1 MYSAVAGVDA
11 HVVDARARP
20 PEQKVAGHQLIQ
32 RDPDAQRALLG
43 SRARQLATESVGEY
57 PAGEPGAIETRRG
70 RAAVGVRHPELRIS
84 LGDDRLP
91 PALESLSLSL
101 GGRLVG
107 HITHVLF
114 YLAGEVLSL
123 RKGTFHLGRIGR
135 QDGRRRCTTPP
146 EEQPRQSSPRPWCA
160 L

>member
-1 MYSAVAGVDA
+1 M
-11 HVVDARARP
+11 
-20 PEQKVAGHQLIQ
+20 
-32 RDPDAQRALLG
+32 
-43 SRARQLATESVGEY
+43 GEY

-135 QDGRRRCTTPP
+135 RMGEGGAQRRQKSSRDNH
-146 EEQPRQSSPRPWCA
+146 PRGLGVRFEHNHGA
-160 L
+160 EA